1 MRRGLETCPRCRGTT
16 KVAVHFESDPAE
28 RERER
33 LAIKL
38 DREMRRLWWFDQIVK
53 GVALGVVIYI
63 AVRLGAK
70 WLA

>member
-28 RERER
+28 RER
-33 LAIKL
+33 LASKL
-38 DREMRRLWWFDQIVK
+38 AREMRRMRLFDQIVK

-63 AVRLGAK
+63 AVRFGAR